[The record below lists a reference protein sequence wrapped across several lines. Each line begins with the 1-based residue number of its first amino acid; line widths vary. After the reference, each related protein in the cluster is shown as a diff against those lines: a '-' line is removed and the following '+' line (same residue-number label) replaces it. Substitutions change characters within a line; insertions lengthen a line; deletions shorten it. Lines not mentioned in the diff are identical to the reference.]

1 MHWKSI
7 PKKPI
12 VWKDVTRSLVKVIDG
27 STACFNIEVNTN
39 KAASLSH
46 INICCFIDTMTGED
60 EQAGGRI
67 LVIT

>member
-39 KAASLSH
+39 KAA
-46 INICCFIDTMTGED
+46 
-60 EQAGGRI
+60 
-67 LVIT
+67 